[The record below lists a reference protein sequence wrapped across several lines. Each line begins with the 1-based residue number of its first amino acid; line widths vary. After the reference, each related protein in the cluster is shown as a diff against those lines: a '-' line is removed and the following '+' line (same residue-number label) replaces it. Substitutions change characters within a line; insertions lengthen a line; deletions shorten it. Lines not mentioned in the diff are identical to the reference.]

1 MKIAPMNRVQRAFVA
16 GAGVFALLATAG
28 CGAVNEQ
35 ATTRHYSASDGIVT
49 SVGPVNVRN
58 MLIVAEDADGA
69 GRVLGTV
76 VNTSDSPVQLS
87 LTAASA
93 NTSVTIPADGQIKF
107 EDEKH
112 STTLDPA
119 GGDPGAL
126 VPVTLKVNSTSS
138 EVNVPVLDGSLPEYS
153 QYLQTPA
160 PSKSAAPSGSASAE
174 STAAPTEE
182 TAVPTEEA
190 TATPEQ

>member
-1 MKIAPMNRVQRAFVA
+1 MNRVQRAFVA
-16 GAGVFALLATAG
+16 GAGVLALLATAG
-28 CGAVNEQ
+28 CSAVNEQ

-58 MLIVAEDADGA
+58 MLIVAEDANGA

-76 VNTSDSPVQLS
+76 VNTSDSPVQLT

-112 STTLDPA
+112 ATTLDPA

-126 VPVTLKVNSTSS
+126 VQVTLKVNPAST
-138 EVNVPVLDGSLPEYS
+138 EAGVPVLDGSLPEYS
-153 QYLQTPA
+153 QYLHRPA
-160 PSKSAAPSGSASAE
+160 SSESGSADSTTAE
-174 STAAPTEE
+174 EETVAPT
-182 TAVPTEEA
+182 
-190 TATPEQ
+190 